1 MRWARDQRDRA
12 EEKPTRFRRVWGRF
26 RARTP
31 PLPPFRCPGAHSRL
45 AHGTCSQERTTAGA
59 LPLAPAMQRGSTPR
73 WFSRGLNSL
82 GPLCARLPA
91 SGTLALSY
99 PFPPTYVRR
108 VHVIADQVC
117 GLALKPARPCSR
129 TRARSASTHQS
140 SHIPPV
146 ERGVWTARL
155 AVIARKRRSAP
166 VWGSGSRRART
177 VRRVIFDP

>member
-1 MRWARDQRDRA
+1 MHRVPGAMRWARDQRDRA

-73 WFSRGLNSL
+73 WFSRGSNSL

-117 GLALKPARPCSR
+117 GLALKPAR
-129 TRARSASTHQS
+129 
-140 SHIPPV
+140 
-146 ERGVWTARL
+146 ERGLVRHLLINPHTYLQWSE
-155 AVIARKRRSAP
+155 VCGRRG
-166 VWGSGSRRART
+166 WL
-177 VRRVIFDP
+177 